1 MGSSSIGFG
10 TFRDTAIRRQ
20 GSSFIGWH
28 MHIDTISA
36 LGFSI
41 RVGTTSVR
49 EPRRPL
55 LVFNG
60 IGASIELVAPFTEAM
75 QRVGIPSV
83 VFDIPGVGGS
93 KKTLKPY
100 RFSGLAKLAGS
111 VLDEQNIHGSVDVL
125 GVSWGGAL
133 AQQFAKDYP
142 ERCNRLVLAA
152 TSTGAIMVPGRLE
165 AILKMISPRRY
176 IDPEFMTRSAG
187 HLYGGDFRDK
197 PNLSELLLRGTAPP
211 SRTGY
216 IMQLLA
222 GSGWTSIHWLH
233 RIRQPVLI
241 ITGQHDPLVPP
252 INGRILAAL
261 LPNAQL
267 VEVDCGHLFLLTR
280 PDEVAAIINSFL
292 RDGSADVKA
301 EAVTPS

>member
-1 MGSSSIGFG
+1 
-10 TFRDTAIRRQ
+10 
-20 GSSFIGWH
+20 

-36 LGFSI
+36 LGLSI

-83 VFDIPGVGGS
+83 VFDIPGVGAS
-93 KKTLKPY
+93 EKTLKPY
-100 RFSGLAKLAGS
+100 RFSGLAKLAS
-111 VLDEQNIHGSVDVL
+111 AVLDEREIRGPVDVL

-133 AQQFAKDYP
+133 AQQFAKDHP
-142 ERCNRLVLAA
+142 DRCNKLVLAA

-165 AILKMISPRRY
+165 AILKMVSPRRY
-176 IDPEFMTRSAG
+176 IDPEFMTHSAG
-187 HLYGGDFRDK
+187 HLYGGDLRDK
-197 PNLSELLLRGTAPP
+197 PNLAKLLLRGTAP
-211 SRTGY
+211 SRIGY
-216 IMQLLA
+216 VMQLLA
-222 GSGWTSIHWLH
+222 GAGWTSIHWLH
-233 RIRQPVLI
+233 RIRQPVLV

-267 VEVDCGHLFLLTR
+267 VEVDCGHLFLVTR
-280 PDEVAAIINSFL
+280 PDEVAAIIDSFL
-292 RDGSADVKA
+292 RDSSAEKQS
-301 EAVTPS
+301 PG

>member
-1 MGSSSIGFG
+1 
-10 TFRDTAIRRQ
+10 
-20 GSSFIGWH
+20 

-36 LGFSI
+36 LGLSI

-75 QRVGIPSV
+75 QLVGIPSV

-93 KKTLKPY
+93 EKMLRPY
-100 RFSGLAKLAGS
+100 RFSGLAKLAS
-111 VLDEQNIHGSVDVL
+111 AVLDKLEIRGPVDVL

-133 AQQFAKDYP
+133 AQQFARDFP
-142 ERCNRLVLAA
+142 DRCNKLVLAA

-165 AILKMISPRRY
+165 AILKMVSPRRY
-176 IDPEFMTRSAG
+176 IDPVFMTRSAG
-187 HLYGGDFRDK
+187 HLYGGDLRDK
-197 PNLSELLLRGTAPP
+197 PGLAQLLLRGTAPP
-211 SRTGY
+211 SRIGY
-216 IMQLLA
+216 VMQLLA

-233 RIRQPVLI
+233 RIRQPVLVL
-241 ITGQHDPLVPP
+241 TGKHDPLVPP
-252 INGRILAAL
+252 INGRILAGL

-267 VEVDCGHLFLLTR
+267 VEVDCGHMFLLTR
-280 PDEVAAIINSFL
+280 PDEVASIIDTFL
-292 RDGSADVKA
+292 QDGLAGAKA
-301 EAVTPS
+301 ETATPS